1 MRKIIGYT
9 PGVFDVFHVGHLSV
23 IKKSKKL
30 CDHLIV
36 AVCSDELT
44 CLTKSTPL
52 IKELDRLNI
61 ISSLKFV
68 DEAFIYTN
76 LIHIDYLRKYK
87 VNVFS
92 PGEEFGTLEEH
103 KITLDYCYK
112 NNIQVKFQP
121 RLKGI
126 SSSEIKRKI
135 SNKQ

>member
-23 IKKSKKL
+23 IEKSKKL

-44 CLTKSTPL
+44 CSTKSTPL

-76 LIHIDYLRKYK
+76 
-87 VNVFS
+87 
-92 PGEEFGTLEEH
+92 
-103 KITLDYCYK
+103 
-112 NNIQVKFQP
+112 
-121 RLKGI
+121 
-126 SSSEIKRKI
+126 
-135 SNKQ
+135 

>member
-44 CLTKSTPL
+44 CSTKSTPL

-92 PGEEFGTLEEH
+92 PGEEFGILEEH

-112 NNIQVKFQP
+112 NNIKVKFQP
-121 RLKGI
+121 RLKGV
-126 SSSEIKRKI
+126 SSSDIKKMF
-135 SNKQ
+135 NK